1 MPTESV
7 KWRFVFV
14 DQMSGPARRA
24 ERGIAEVNRALRQ
37 SQRDEERRASA
48 SQRAAAVVQ
57 RAAER
62 QQRAEAAVAA
72 RTSRAQAQASAA
84 RQRTEERVQRAN
96 ATASQRYQREQA
108 SRDARGRA
116 EAYSASRRFAATQQR
131 DAQRNQRQVDAAR
144 ARFERQND
152 AALSTLGGMALSAAA
167 AVTGIALAFARV
179 AFQIGEALLNL
190 AAFRESTLTTLRVLS
205 GGDRGAARRQFGN
218 AITIANQTPDD
229 TQAVAARQANLR
241 VAGYSERETT
251 PLLAGIADIQAARG
265 NQAASSAELL
275 LSQFRGTGRVDGG
288 DLRQLQAAGI
298 GQGQF
303 LDSIARQLGI
313 NNPDESGRRLA
324 ARQAITRRRVTGD
337 QGTQALL
344 DSVRSQYNG
353 GAALGT
359 LAREQSGTLT
369 GSISNLSNA
378 LPNLALRIATE
389 DLPGVQALQRNIIG
403 ITNALDTSTASGRR
417 FQAALSALINTSG
430 GGLAG
435 LLNPERL
442 LGGMERLMGLI
453 VRVTPYARAF
463 TQGFGAGFSQAL
475 GPLRMLWGVME
486 RLVPS
491 LAATQGGGSRMLA
504 VVTLLGRG
512 FGALAG
518 IVAGAATAF
527 VSIGIGITTAFAVI
541 SGVAVSGAA
550 AILGLVSSLGA
561 AALTVGQ
568 AIVNGL
574 VAGITSIPG
583 RVATTV
589 SGVAHQAIDGVR
601 DTLGIH
607 SPSRVMMELGAHT
620 AEGFALGVG
629 GGGPSVN
636 EALSGLVSLFEDFS
650 NSSSSSRWRRVT
662 PMSGTASATLPP

>member
-1 MPTESV
+1 MLQNFLAALAQPAHPLVLFLDEYAEFRSNLLEWFAQVKVKVNSV
-7 KWRFVFV
+7 KAEELPELDDDFASEASEFDTLDELKDDLRTR
-14 DQMSGPARRA
+14 ARRMKQ
-24 ERGIAEVNRALRQ
+24 I
-37 SQRDEERRASA
+37 
-48 SQRAAAVVQ
+48 
-57 RAAER
+57 
-62 QQRAEAAVAA
+62 
-72 RTSRAQAQASAA
+72 
-84 RQRTEERVQRAN
+84 
-96 ATASQRYQREQA
+96 EQA
-108 SRDARGRA
+108 GQIRDK
-116 EAYSASRRFAATQQR
+116 
-131 DAQRNQRQVDAAR
+131 
-144 ARFERQND
+144 
-152 AALSTLGGMALSAAA
+152 
-167 AVTGIALAFARV
+167 
-179 AFQIGEALLNL
+179 
-190 AAFRESTLTTLRVLS
+190 VLE
-205 GGDRGAARRQFGN
+205 Q
-218 AITIANQTPDD
+218 
-229 TQAVAARQANLR
+229 
-241 VAGYSERETT
+241 
-251 PLLAGIADIQAARG
+251 
-265 NQAASSAELL
+265 
-275 LSQFRGTGRVDGG
+275 
-288 DLRQLQAAGI
+288 
-298 GQGQF
+298 
-303 LDSIARQLGI
+303 
-313 NNPDESGRRLA
+313 
-324 ARQAITRRRVTGD
+324 
-337 QGTQALL
+337 LL
-344 DSVRSQYNG
+344 DT
-353 GAALGT
+353 GAT
-359 LAREQSGTLT
+359 
-369 GSISNLSNA
+369 
-378 LPNLALRIATE
+378 LRIATE

-629 GGGPSVN
+629 GGG
-636 EALSGLVSLFEDFS
+636 A
-650 NSSSSSRWRRVT
+650 
-662 PMSGTASATLPP
+662 